1 MKIGISTGCLYPLP
15 TEKALEALAKLGF
28 RTIEV
33 FFNTFSEL
41 ETDFLERMKYILQSY
56 GAQVV
61 SIHPFTSS
69 YESFLLFSSYERRF
83 LDGAGFY
90 ERYFRTAQTLGARKV
105 ILHGLDT
112 RHRSTI
118 PDETYFARFDLL
130 QQRARRY
137 GVTLLQENVVQ
148 FRSGSH
154 AFLSAM
160 GEQIPQSAAFVC
172 DTKQAYRCGSSPLE
186 TARVMG
192 SHLRHIHI
200 SGHSPEGE
208 CILPGRDRE
217 LEPLFAYLKEI
228 RYSGDMII
236 EVYRSSYRSPDEL
249 WEAKQSLE
257 KLAEQYGLAEP
268 DRQVQNTSITQE
280 ETL

>member
-1 MKIGISTGCLYPLP
+1 MFSL
-15 TEKALEALAKLGF
+15 
-28 RTIEV
+28 RS
-33 FFNTFSEL
+33 TFSSG
-41 ETDFLERMKYILQSY
+41 R
-56 GAQVV
+56 
-61 SIHPFTSS
+61 H
-69 YESFLLFSSYERRF
+69 FSSF
-83 LDGAGFY
+83 
-90 ERYFRTAQTLGARKV
+90 
-105 ILHGLDT
+105 
-112 RHRSTI
+112 RST
-118 PDETYFARFDLL
+118 FRFG
-130 QQRARRY
+130 RH
-137 GVTLLQENVVQ
+137 
-148 FRSGSH
+148 FSSFGSP
-154 AFLSAM
+154 F
-160 GEQIPQSAAFVC
+160 
-172 DTKQAYRCGSSPLE
+172 
-186 TARVMG
+186 
-192 SHLRHIHI
+192 HI